1 MKTIQA
7 FASSDVGQKRSQN
20 QDHFGVFNDLNLYI
34 VADGMGG
41 HQGGETASRIS
52 VESISNFIRNN
63 PPLQNP
69 SPDLPIKQL
78 LNSAFQDANQ
88 SILKEAIQNP
98 ALEGMGTTTVAL
110 YLHNSPKNSSTNSP
124 ENLLAQIAHVGDSRC
139 YLYRNQKLWQ
149 LTRDHSL
156 VQEKLKA
163 GIITR
168 EQTKTDKMK
177 NVILRSVGFE
187 AHMEV
192 DFYSMTTEPQDLFLL
207 CSDGLTGQ
215 LNDVQ
220 ISNILSDIHT
230 SSSPLYEITQR
241 LIQAANQSGGEDNI
255 TALLVQIL

>member
-1 MKTIQA
+1 
-7 FASSDVGQKRSQN
+7 
-20 QDHFGVFNDLNLYI
+20 
-34 VADGMGG
+34 
-41 HQGGETASRIS
+41 
-52 VESISNFIRNN
+52 
-63 PPLQNP
+63 
-69 SPDLPIKQL
+69 
-78 LNSAFQDANQ
+78 
-88 SILKEAIQNP
+88 
-98 ALEGMGTTTVAL
+98 MGTTTTAM
-110 YLHNSPKNSSTNSP
+110 YFYKNILT
-124 ENLLAQIAHVGDSRC
+124 IGHVGDSRC
-139 YLYRNQKLWQ
+139 YFFRPDAVWQ